1 MKRRTLLL
9 AGAAAA
15 GALVVGWTAAPQRS
29 RLGRGRLLKTTDGE
43 VALNGWIKIAA
54 DGAVVLAMPR
64 SEMGQGVH
72 TALAM
77 LAAEELDV
85 PLASVRLEQA
95 GSDTIYGNVAYSVVN
110 LPFHPMEVEREDGF
124 GRVKASRWIVGKVAR
139 EIGINATGGSS
150 SVADAWPVV
159 RLAAATARAS
169 LVGAASLHWR
179 LPVDELEVRRGVI
192 SHASGKS
199 AGYAEMARYAAATP
213 AGNVV
218 LKDRSAWTLIGRPAP
233 RLDVP
238 GKVDGSA
245 IFGLDVR
252 VPGMKFA
259 AVRLCPML
267 GGSPGRVDASRALAM
282 PGVERI
288 VMLPAYAGSTAGFA
302 VIGRTTWHAR
312 RGVEAVEVEWQG
324 RPTGA
329 LDSSRIAGSLRQ
341 AVETEQGFAFHR
353 SGDVDEVE
361 GRAPRKVEAW
371 YHAPYLAHAALEPM
385 NCTARVHDGRVEL
398 WVPTQAPQLCRAAA
412 AMVAGVELDDV
423 DLHVTLLGGGFG
435 RRLEVDYAAQAVRVA
450 MDVPGTAVQLSWSRE
465 EDSTHDFYRPM
476 QVARLRGTLDGEG
489 QVLSLRI
496 DSAGDAISP
505 RWFERVLPVGLRATL
520 GGLQLTAPAVLPG
533 VSSISGPLDLPDKT
547 AAEGLF
553 NLPYGIPNQ
562 RMAHV
567 ATHSGVPVGFW
578 RSVGHSHNAFFSESF
593 IDELAHEARVDPV
606 EFRRRLLSHAPRYRA
621 VLDLAARQAGWGSG
635 VPAGRARGIALHE
648 SFGSVVAQVAEV
660 SIEQGQVRVH
670 RVVCAIDCGTVVNPQ
685 IVAQQM
691 EGAVVFALSAAL
703 YGRMDVRDGAVQQRN
718 FPDQPLLALR
728 HAPRVETWIVASE
741 RPPAGV
747 GEPGVPPLAPAV
759 ANAVFALTHQRL
771 RRLPLSVATEA

>member
-9 AGAAAA
+9 AGSAAA
-15 GALVVGWTAAPQRS
+15 GALVVGWVASPQRS
-29 RLGRGRLLKTTDGE
+29 RLGRGRLMKAGEGE
-43 VALNGWIKIAA
+43 VALNGWIKIAP

-85 PLASVRLEQA
+85 PLASVRIEQA
-95 GSDTIYGNVAYSVVN
+95 GSDAIYGNVAYSVVN

-169 LVGAASLHWR
+169 LVGAASLQWR

-199 AGYAEMARYAAATP
+199 GGYAEMARYAAATP
-213 AGNVV
+213 PGNVR
-218 LKDRSAWTLIGRPAP
+218 LKERSAWTLIGRPAP

-245 IFGLDVR
+245 VFGLDVR
-252 VPGMKFA
+252 VQGMKFA

-282 PGVERI
+282 PGVDRI
-288 VMLPAYAGSTAGFA
+288 VMLPAYGGSTAGFA

-312 RGVEAVEVEWQG
+312 RAAEAVDVEWQG
-324 RPTGA
+324 RPAGA
-329 LDSSRIAGSLRQ
+329 LDSERIAQSLRQ
-341 AVETEQGFAFHR
+341 AVETQRGFTFHQ
-353 SGDVDEVE
+353 SGDVEEVG

-385 NCTARVHDGRVEL
+385 NCTARVADGRVEL

-412 AMVAGVELDDV
+412 ATVAGVELEDV

-465 EDSTHDFYRPM
+465 EDATHDFYRPM
-476 QVARLRGTLDGEG
+476 QVARLRGTLDAEG

-520 GGLQLTAPAVLPG
+520 SGLQLTAPAVLPG
-533 VSSISGPLDLPDKT
+533 VSSLSGPLDLPDKT

-553 NLPYGIPNQ
+553 NLPYGIPHQ
-562 RMAHV
+562 RMDHV
-567 ATHSGVPVGFW
+567 ATRSGVPVGFW

-593 IDELAHEARVDPV
+593 IDELAGEAKVDPV
-606 EFRRRLLSHAPRYRA
+606 EFRRRLLKNAPRYRA
-621 VLDLAARQAGWGSG
+621 VLDLAAKQAGWGSAL
-635 VPAGRARGIALHE
+635 PAGLARGVALHE
-648 SFGSVVAQVAEV
+648 SFGSIVAQVAEV
-660 SIEQGQVRVH
+660 ALDRGQVRVH

-703 YGRMDVRDGAVQQRN
+703 HGRIDVRDGAVQQRN
-718 FPDQPLLALR
+718 FPDQPLLSLR
-728 HAPRVETWIVASE
+728 QTPRVETSIVPSE
-741 RPPAGV
+741 RPPGGV

-759 ANAVFALTHQRL
+759 ANALYELTHQRV
-771 RRLPLSVATEA
+771 RHLPLIPATDA